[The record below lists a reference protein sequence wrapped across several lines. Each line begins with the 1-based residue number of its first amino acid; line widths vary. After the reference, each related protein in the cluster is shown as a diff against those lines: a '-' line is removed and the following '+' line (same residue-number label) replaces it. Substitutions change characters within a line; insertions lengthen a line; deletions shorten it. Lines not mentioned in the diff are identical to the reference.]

1 MARRMSRG
9 GLTAAHAGPI
19 PVPSPQVVPQ
29 PAAPAAGP
37 RPTRL
42 VRWSFYA
49 FVFSLAF
56 DAPGR
61 LPIEL
66 TTMTGALL
74 LLVACW
80 QPRLCFG
87 RRPAAFWWFLG
98 YLYVY
103 WLAFVVG
110 GGQHASDAVR
120 SFLFAF
126 QALLI
131 FLVAFNLMR
140 FEVVARQAWKALV
153 LAAVIL
159 ALMTVLGIMTKV
171 GQGSQRV
178 TVFGQNP
185 NRAGVLLA
193 VGLLASIGLAYGPS
207 RWLRPRWLAWPA
219 AALIGMAMIKGGS
232 RGSLVAMAAGLWTF
246 SFFGRTLGVRLR
258 NAAIAVLAMGF
269 LGWLAMRSP
278 VMQHRIQQAQQGD
291 LAGRQNI
298 FPAAWH
304 MFLDRPVIGWG
315 PDNQYVLAIRLRLP
329 PALWASRDTHNLVL
343 EVLTATGLAG
353 SIPVFLGFWLCFWA
367 AWRARAGP
375 EGIMPLTLLL
385 AMLVADMSGN
395 YVVLKLQW
403 VILAYAAASGSRIAD
418 RRTWNALSAAA
429 ARLPRRMRRSGT

>member
-1 MARRMSRG
+1 MSRG
-9 GLTAAHAGPI
+9 AVPQSAATAVPAG
-19 PVPSPQVVPQ
+19 PQ
-29 PAAPAAGP
+29 PALMAAPPAPQPG
-37 RPTRL
+37 RL
-42 VRWSFYA
+42 VRWALYGFM
-49 FVFSLAF
+49 FSLAF

-74 LLVACW
+74 LLAALT

-103 WLAFVVG
+103 WLAFVVSG
-110 GGQHASDAVR
+110 ARHAGDAVR

-140 FEVVARQAWKALV
+140 FEAVARRAWKALV
-153 LAAVIL
+153 IAAVIL
-159 ALMTVLGIMTKV
+159 AAMTVLGIMTKV
-171 GQGSQRV
+171 GIGSQRV

-193 VGLLASIGLAYGPS
+193 IGLLATIGLSYGPS
-207 RWLRPRWLAWPA
+207 HTIRRRWLAWPG
-219 AALIGMAMIKGGS
+219 AALIGMAMIQGGS
-232 RGSLVAMAAGLWTF
+232 RGSLIAMAVGLWIF
-246 SFFGRTLGVRLR
+246 SFYGRSFGIKVR
-258 NAAIAVLAMGF
+258 NAAIAILALTF
-269 LGWLAMRSP
+269 IGWLALQSP
-278 VMQHRIQQAQQGD
+278 VMQHRIEQAQAGD

-304 MFLDRPVIGWG
+304 MFTDRPVIGWG
-315 PDNQYVLAIRLRLP
+315 PDNQYVLAVRLRLP

-343 EVLTATGLAG
+343 EVLTGTGVAG
-353 SIPVFLGFWLCFWA
+353 TIPVFLGFWLCFWA

-375 EGIMPLTLLL
+375 EGILPLAMLV

-395 YVVLKLQW
+395 YIVLKLQW
-403 VILAYAAASGSRIAD
+403 AILAYAAASGSRVKELRA
-418 RRTWNALSAAA
+418 WSAMVATA
-429 ARLPRRMRRSGT
+429 QRFPRSMRRSRT